1 MGDSAMKL
9 AVLID
14 ADNAQASAVGL
25 LLAEVAKYGT
35 ASVKRAYGDWT
46 SPSLKSWKG
55 QLLMQSIQPVQQ
67 FPHQGKT
74 LTASALTIDAM
85 DLLHMGTF
93 DGFCI
98 ISSDGDF
105 TRLAARIRESGLV
118 VYGMGERKT
127 PEPFVASC
135 DRFIYVENLAI
146 ERAQNLPLPS
156 TGPGDDHTPSSSPNR
171 KPHLQR
177 AHSAPAPA
185 TIDPNVIHQLRAV
198 VRDVAG
204 DDGWAPLAKVDI
216 LITKRFPDFDPRN
229 YGHLKLGELITATSK
244 FQLTQRS
251 PGNGKP
257 PMVFARDNQFYT
269 ET

>member
-1 MGDSAMKL
+1 MNTHPTKL

-14 ADNAQASAVGL
+14 ADNAQASSVGL
-25 LLAEVAKYGT
+25 LLSEVAKYGI

-46 SPSLKSWKG
+46 SPGLKGWKG
-55 QLLMQSIQPVQQ
+55 QLLMQSIQPMQQ
-67 FPHQGKT
+67 FTYQGKSA
-74 LTASALTIDAM
+74 TASALIIDAM

-98 ISSDGDF
+98 ISNDAAF

-118 VYGMGERKT
+118 VYGLGERKT

-135 DRFIYVENLAI
+135 DRFIY
-146 ERAQNLPLPS
+146 
-156 TGPGDDHTPSSSPNR
+156 
-171 KPHLQR
+171 R

-204 DDGWAPLAKVDI
+204 DDGWAPLGKVDL

-251 PGNGKP
+251 PGGGLP
-257 PMVFARDNQFYT
+257 PVAFARDNQFYA
-269 ET
+269 E

>member
-1 MGDSAMKL
+1 MNTHPTKL

-14 ADNAQASAVGL
+14 ADNAQASSVGL
-25 LLAEVAKYGT
+25 LLSEVAKYGI

-46 SPSLKSWKG
+46 SPGLKGWKG
-55 QLLMQSIQPVQQ
+55 QLLMQSIQPIQQ
-67 FPHQGKT
+67 FAYQGKNA
-74 LTASALTIDAM
+74 TASALIIDAM

-98 ISSDGDF
+98 ISNDAAF

-118 VYGMGERKT
+118 VYGLGERKT

-146 ERAQNLPLPS
+146 ERAQNLPLPPS
-156 TGPGDDHTPSSSPNR
+156 GMGNDDTPSSSPSR

-204 DDGWAPLAKVDI
+204 DDGWAPLGKVDI

-244 FQLTQRS
+244 FQITQRS
-251 PGNGKP
+251 PGGGMP
-257 PMVFARDNQFYT
+257 PVIFARDNAFYA
-269 ET
+269 E

>member
-1 MGDSAMKL
+1 MGDSTMKL

-14 ADNAQASAVGL
+14 ADNVQASAVGL
-25 LLAEVAKYGT
+25 LLAEVAKFGT

-46 SPSLKSWKG
+46 SPGLKGWKN
-55 QLLMQSIQPVQQ
+55 QLLMQSIQPMQT
-67 FPHQGKT
+67 FPYQGKSG
-74 LTASALTIDAM
+74 TASALIIDAM

-98 ISSDGDF
+98 ISSEGDF

-118 VYGMGERKT
+118 VYGLWERKT

-146 ERAQNLPLPS
+146 ERAQNLPLPPS
-156 TGPGDDHTPSSSPNR
+156 GVGSDDTPSSSPSR

-257 PMVFARDNQFYT
+257 PMVFARDNAFYT
-269 ET
+269 E